1 LSKVSIITACSPDAV
16 QFLHDALR
24 SIETSFLPAG
34 WRLEWV
40 LQEDG
45 PVPTVDSDL
54 LSHPAIKYQVN
65 GSSLGTAT
73 TRNLALARANGDM
86 LVALDADDMLADG
99 GLLAMLRALNREPM
113 AAWAV
118 GNHSQLFPDGKIAM
132 QEPLLEAGIYKP
144 GEVVKK
150 WVEFG
155 RAPFR
160 SSLAC
165 MRTGPVWRIGGWP
178 ALGRLDDAAL
188 IYALSIHYCGL
199 VLPEYTLIYRRWS
212 GQKTA
217 QDWSENLKDISRAFT
232 LRWLEA
238 MGSDFDC

>member
-1 LSKVSIITACSPDAV
+1 MSMVSIITACSPDAV
-16 QFLHDALR
+16 QFLPDAWR
-24 SIETSFLPAG
+24 SIETSLLPVG
-34 WRLEWV
+34 WRLEWC

-45 PVPTVDSDL
+45 PVPTVGSDL
-54 LSHPAIKYQVN
+54 LSNPAIKYEAN

-73 TRNLALARANGDM
+73 TRNLALVRARGDI
-86 LVALDADDMLADG
+86 LVALDADDMLAHG
-99 GLLAMLRALNREPM
+99 GLLAMLRAIDREPM

-118 GNHSQLFPDGKIAM
+118 GKHSELFPDGKVSV
-132 QEPLLEAGIYKP
+132 QESLLEAGLYKP
-144 GEVVKK
+144 GEIVKK

-165 MRTGPVWRIGGWP
+165 MRTAPVWRVGGWP

-188 IYALSIHYCGL
+188 IYALSSQHCGL
-199 VLPEYTLIYRRWS
+199 VLSEYTLIYRRWS

-217 QDWSENLKDISRAFT
+217 QDWSENLKGASRAFT

-238 MGSDFDC
+238 MGSSFER